1 MHSQGIKPFIHT
13 AIFIFVIII
22 CVNYVIKIRLKISIT
37 ASNSILLLN
46 ILSNQMLRQLFFKS
60 LYSKIPLLSCLSS
73 KYTSDEAICHFK
85 AFAIILI
92 PLIDSNN
99 VHSDIQVNNNKLNTC
114 TLNNEKAFCWV
125 IYSL

>member
-13 AIFIFVIII
+13 ALFIFVIII

-37 ASNSILLLN
+37 ASISILLLN
-46 ILSNQMLRQLFFKS
+46 ILSNQMLKELFFKS
-60 LYSKIPLLSCLSS
+60 LYSKIHLLSCLSS

-85 AFAIILI
+85 VFAILLI

-99 VHSDIQVNNNKLNTC
+99 AHSDIQVNNNKLN

>member
-22 CVNYVIKIRLKISIT
+22 CVNYDVIKIRLKISIT

-46 ILSNQMLRQLFFKS
+46 ILSNQMLKQLFFKS
-60 LYSKIPLLSCLSS
+60 LYSKIPLLSLSS

-85 AFAIILI
+85 VFAILLI

-99 VHSDIQVNNNKLNTC
+99 VHSDIQVNNNKLNT
-114 TLNNEKAFCWV
+114 LNNEKAFCWV

>member
-22 CVNYVIKIRLKISIT
+22 CVNYVIKIRLKISVT

-46 ILSNQMLRQLFFKS
+46 ILSIQMLKQLFFKS
-60 LYSKIPLLSCLSS
+60 LYSKIHLLSCLSS

-85 AFAIILI
+85 VFAILLI

-99 VHSDIQVNNNKLNTC
+99 VHRLYK
-114 TLNNEKAFCWV
+114 
-125 IYSL
+125 

>member
-1 MHSQGIKPFIHT
+1 MHSQGLKPFIHT

-22 CVNYVIKIRLKISIT
+22 CVDYDVIKIRLKISIT
-37 ASNSILLLN
+37 ANDSILLLN
-46 ILSNQMLRQLFFKS
+46 ILSNQMLKQLFFKS
-60 LYSKIPLLSCLSS
+60 IHLLSCLSS

-85 AFAIILI
+85 VFAILLI

-99 VHSDIQVNNNKLNTC
+99 VHSDIQVNNNKLNT
-114 TLNNEKAFCWV
+114 LNNEKAFCWV

>member
-1 MHSQGIKPFIHT
+1 MHSQGLKPFIHT

-22 CVNYVIKIRLKISIT
+22 CVNYDVIKIRLKISIT

-46 ILSNQMLRQLFFKS
+46 ILSNQMLKQLFFKS
-60 LYSKIPLLSCLSS
+60 IHLLSCLSS

-85 AFAIILI
+85 VFAILLI

-99 VHSDIQVNNNKLNTC
+99 VHSDIQVNNNKLNT
-114 TLNNEKAFCWV
+114 LNNEKAFCWV

>member
-46 ILSNQMLRQLFFKS
+46 ILSNQMLKQLFFKS

-85 AFAIILI
+85 VFAIILI

-99 VHSDIQVNNNKLNTC
+99 VHSDIQVNNNKLNT
-114 TLNNEKAFCWV
+114 LNNEKAFCWA

>member
-46 ILSNQMLRQLFFKS
+46 ILSNQMLKQLFFKS
-60 LYSKIPLLSCLSS
+60 LYSKILLLSCLSS

-85 AFAIILI
+85 VFAIILI

-99 VHSDIQVNNNKLNTC
+99 VHSDIQVNNNKLNT
-114 TLNNEKAFCWV
+114 LNNEKAFC
-125 IYSL
+125 

>member
-46 ILSNQMLRQLFFKS
+46 ILSNQMLKQLFFKS
-60 LYSKIPLLSCLSS
+60 LYSKILLLSCLSS

-85 AFAIILI
+85 VFAILLI

-99 VHSDIQVNNNKLNTC
+99 VHSDIQVNNNKLNT
-114 TLNNEKAFCWV
+114 LNNEKAFCLV

>member
-46 ILSNQMLRQLFFKS
+46 ILSNQMLKQLFFKS
-60 LYSKIPLLSCLSS
+60 LYSKILLLSCLSS

-85 AFAIILI
+85 VFAIILI

-99 VHSDIQVNNNKLNTC
+99 VHSDIQVNNNKLNT
-114 TLNNEKAFCWV
+114 LNNEKAFCWV

>member
-1 MHSQGIKPFIHT
+1 MHSQGLKPFIHT

-22 CVNYVIKIRLKISIT
+22 CVNFDVIKIRLKISIT
-37 ASNSILLLN
+37 ASISILLLN
-46 ILSNQMLRQLFFKS
+46 ILSNQMLKQLFFKS

-85 AFAIILI
+85 VFAILLI

-99 VHSDIQVNNNKLNTC
+99 VHSDIQVNNNKLNT
-114 TLNNEKAFCWV
+114 LNNEKAFCLV

>member
-46 ILSNQMLRQLFFKS
+46 ILSNQMLKQLFFKS
-60 LYSKIPLLSCLSS
+60 LYSKIHLLSCLSS

-85 AFAIILI
+85 VFAILLI

-99 VHSDIQVNNNKLNTC
+99 AHSVIQVNNNKLN

>member
-1 MHSQGIKPFIHT
+1 MHSQGLKPFIHT

-22 CVNYVIKIRLKISIT
+22 CVNYVIKIRLKISVT

-46 ILSNQMLRQLFFKS
+46 ILSNQMLKQLFFKS
-60 LYSKIPLLSCLSS
+60 LYSKIHLLSCLSS

-85 AFAIILI
+85 VFAILLI

-99 VHSDIQVNNNKLNTC
+99 VHSDIQVNNNKLNT
-114 TLNNEKAFCWV
+114 LNNEKAFCWV